1 MMSKKTIKR
10 ILYGLVAVLFL
21 TMAGRELLSVG
32 MNLEAAASG
41 GAGLYL
47 GFMACTGMG

>member
-10 ILYGLVAVLFL
+10 ILYGLIAVVFL
-21 TMAGRELLSVG
+21 AFAGRELLSVG
-32 MNLEAAASG
+32 MNPVAAASG

-47 GFMACTGMG
+47 GFMALTGAG

>member
-10 ILYGLVAVLFL
+10 ILYGFIAVVFL
-21 TMAGRELLSVG
+21 AFAGRELLSVG
-32 MNLEAAASG
+32 MNPVAAASG

-47 GFMACTGMG
+47 GFMALTGAG

>member
-10 ILYGLVAVLFL
+10 MLYGFIAVVFL
-21 TMAGRELLSVG
+21 AFAGRELLSVG
-32 MNLEAAASG
+32 MNPIAAASG

-47 GFMACTGMG
+47 GFMALTGMG